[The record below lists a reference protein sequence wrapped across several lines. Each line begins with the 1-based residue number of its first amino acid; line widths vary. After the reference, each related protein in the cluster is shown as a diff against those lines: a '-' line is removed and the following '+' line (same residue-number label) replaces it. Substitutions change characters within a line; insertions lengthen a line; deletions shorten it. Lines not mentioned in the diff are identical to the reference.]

1 MFSVTPETATG
12 RHNDVNN
19 RGCSVPEVT
28 DSYCSPKPK
37 SEVDDTKQGLSVQT
51 PTLLEDQTSYWTR
64 WMKDFKKNYKVIGG
78 SHAYFSQPH
87 PLLLASNIVKA
98 SNAEW
103 WSQFRQ
109 NPDCNMMFM
118 CTSTCKMKR
127 KQ

>member
-12 RHNDVNN
+12 RHNDVDN
-19 RGCSVPEVT
+19 RGCSVAEVT

-78 SHAYFSQPH
+78 SD
-87 PLLLASNIVKA
+87 ASHTHFY
-98 SNAEW
+98 W
-103 WSQFRQ
+103 
-109 NPDCNMMFM
+109 
-118 CTSTCKMKR
+118 
-127 KQ
+127 